1 MSISNSR
8 LDRFISEKCNVNRKS
23 VRLLVAQKRI
33 KVDGSIVDDVALAIN
48 KFSIISFDDKLLQG
62 NTASYV
68 MLHKP
73 IGVVCATKDNEH
85 KTVID
90 LLDEKQFPHKK
101 ALHIVGR
108 LDLNTSGLVLLT
120 NDSRW
125 SEKLTSPTQKVEKHY
140 LVTLKKP
147 LTVDYIQAFE
157 KGMYFEYE
165 DITTLPAKLE
175 ILSPYQAKVVLTE
188 GKYHQIKRMFG
199 RFRNPVVALHRYAIG
214 DYVLDEALK
223 AGQSKSIDVA
233 VIL

>member
-8 LDRFISEKCNVNRKS
+8 LDRVISEKCNVNRKS

-48 KFSIISFDDKLLQG
+48 KFSIISFDDKLLQD
-62 NTASYV
+62 NTTSYV

-140 LVTLKKP
+140 LVTLKNP
-147 LTVDYIQAFE
+147 ITADYIQAFE